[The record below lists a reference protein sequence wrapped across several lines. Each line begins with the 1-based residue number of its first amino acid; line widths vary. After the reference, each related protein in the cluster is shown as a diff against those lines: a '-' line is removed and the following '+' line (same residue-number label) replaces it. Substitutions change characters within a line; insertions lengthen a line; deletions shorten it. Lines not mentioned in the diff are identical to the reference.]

1 MEMLLIVVS
10 LASLAIATAMSVVA
24 WKLTRDNRVQSAARV
39 DVLETLAFG
48 DDPGGLVPALATS
61 ATAPAEVLPQSRH
74 EQAAPAFVREVSA
87 APARARRAARERIE
101 PVRDEPLPVAVRFS
115 SFDDP
120 DPAPAAADESPWD
133 TGIPNDELFVASA
146 TTPTTP
152 SRRWLAFSMAVILMA
167 VGAGAVYAFMRPGVL
182 AMTAPAAQTT
192 LATRPL
198 ELVSLHYATDEPGY
212 FTVIGIVRNPI
223 GAPQLRNVAAVVYL
237 FDATGQ
243 YVGNGRIALDIKTL
257 EPGLESS
264 FMLRVPT
271 SGAVSRYRVGFRFPD
286 GAVVSHIDRRADSTA
301 GNPAPRQAK
310 RLDSEGS

>member
-24 WKLTRDNRVQSAARV
+24 WKLTRDNRVRSAARV
-39 DVLETLAFG
+39 DVLESLAFG
-48 DDPGGLVPALATS
+48 DDPDALVPALATA
-61 ATAPAEVLPQSRH
+61 ATAPAEVISRSMP
-74 EQAAPAFVREVSA
+74 EPAAPAPVRDVSSA
-87 APARARRAARERIE
+87 SARVRRVARERTA
-101 PVRDEPLPVAVRFS
+101 PMRDESLPVAVRFS
-115 SFDDP
+115 SFDEP
-120 DPAPAAADESPWD
+120 DPAPVAADDSGWD
-133 TGIPNDELFVASA
+133 TGISNDTLFIASA
-146 TTPTTP
+146 DTPTTP
-152 SRRWLAFSMAVILMA
+152 SRRWLALSTAAMLTA
-167 VGAGAVYAFMRPGVL
+167 VGGGAVYAFMTPGFL
-182 AMTAPAAQTT
+182 TMTAPAAQTT

-212 FTVIGIVRNPI
+212 FTVTGIVRNPI
-223 GAPQLRNVAAVVYL
+223 GAPQLLNVAAVVYL
-237 FDATGQ
+237 FDAEGQ

-264 FMLRVPT
+264 FMVRVPT

-310 RLDSEGS
+310 RPDTEGS